1 MNPRRRG
8 FNHWPTQRH
17 GVFPAMHV
25 HLDTERLTLRAFTPD
40 DVDDLVALDSDPAVM
55 RYLNGGVPTPREV
68 IEREVLPRFIAS
80 SQRGDRYGVWA
91 AIERA
96 TGAFVGWFGFG
107 PHEGGAA
114 DEVSLGYRLR
124 RAVWGRGYATEGA
137 RALIRLGFTEL
148 GAQRVVA
155 TTYQDNLAS
164 RRVMEKAGLRLA
176 RTFRMTPELLAAEG
190 DTFVTGGELWDGD
203 DVEYAL
209 ERAEWERQIARGEEN
224 GEERDGDAGLR

>member
-1 MNPRRRG
+1 MRI
-8 FNHWPTQRH
+8 
-17 GVFPAMHV
+17 A
-25 HLDTERLTLRAFTPD
+25 LETERLTLRAFTPD

-80 SQRGDRYGVWA
+80 SQRGDGYGVWA

-107 PHEGGAA
+107 PYEGGAA
-114 DEVSLGYRLR
+114 GEVSLGYRLR

-137 RALIRLGFTEL
+137 RALIRQGFTEL
-148 GAQRVVA
+148 GAQRIVA

-176 RTFRMTPELLAAEG
+176 HTFRMTPELLAVEG
-190 DTFVTGGELWDGD
+190 DTFVAGCELWDGD

-209 ERAEWERQIARGEEN
+209 ERAEWERLLACGEEN
-224 GEERDGDAGLR
+224 GEEQDGDAGLR